1 MIIKI
6 IGRKYNI
13 ILPNRNMREIRK
25 CLTNCLILNSSQS
38 ILLFYK
44 QMQIYLTKKLVHLPR
59 VVKILASLLG
69 IVFNKAINI
78 NVGIFIKKKKL
89 TNKIQKEILFLLK
102 ILSCRWVMIC
112 VMLRG
117 YGGSIIF
124 FSNS

>member
-1 MIIKI
+1 
-6 IGRKYNI
+6 
-13 ILPNRNMREIRK
+13 MREIRK

-78 NVGIFIKKKKL
+78 NVGIFIKKKKI
-89 TNKIQKEILFLLK
+89 NK
-102 ILSCRWVMIC
+102 
-112 VMLRG
+112 
-117 YGGSIIF
+117 
-124 FSNS
+124 